1 MKAINIQKILVP
13 IDFSELSTYAVEY
26 AMQIA
31 HIHSSQI
38 ILVHA
43 IEDMLNFSVPG
54 DFVLTTEEFIE
65 KEKELQ
71 KVKMERIEKYALK
84 MREKYSYTFE
94 PRIVFGKSHR
104 AIIELV
110 EQEKIDLVV
119 MSTHGVSGFREFII
133 GSNAVRIISECPCPV
148 LSVQKAMVGPT
159 IDKILLPFKDDPFSR
174 QKVNIAIQF
183 AKWFDA
189 EIYTLGIETEGEESH
204 YLKIKREGIQIK
216 EYLDSYGV
224 KNNLNIVES
233 NNVSKAILNYGKE
246 INADMLLVMADM
258 EKEDFVEYIMG
269 PVAQQLVNH
278 STIPVLSVQP
288 TRHPDTIDL
297 HPYGW

>member
-1 MKAINIQKILVP
+1 MKTINIKKILVP

-31 HIHSSQI
+31 HLHTSKI

-54 DFVLTTEEFIE
+54 DFVLNTEEFIE
-65 KEKELQ
+65 KEKAIHQ
-71 KVKMERIEKYALK
+71 VKSERIKQYAEA
-84 MREKYSYTFE
+84 MRVKYSYEFE
-94 PRIVFGKSHR
+94 YRVIFGKSHR
-104 AIIELV
+104 AITELV
-110 EQEKIDLVV
+110 EEEKIDLLV
-119 MSTHGVSGFREFII
+119 MSTHGVSGFREFVI

-148 LSVQKAMVGPT
+148 LSVQKQMPKYT
-159 IDKILLPFKDDPFSR
+159 IKRILLPFKDDPFSR

-204 YLKIKREGIQIK
+204 YIKIQREGNQIK
-216 EYLDSYGV
+216 QYLDEFGV
-224 KNNLNIVES
+224 KNNLKIVES
-233 NNVSKAILNYGKE
+233 NNVSKAILDYGKE
-246 INADMLLVMADM
+246 IDACMLLVMADM
-258 EKEDFVEYIMG
+258 EREDFVEYIMG

-278 STIPVLSVQP
+278 SKIPVLSIQP

>member
-1 MKAINIQKILVP
+1 MKTINIQKILVP

-31 HIHSSQI
+31 HIHASKI

-65 KEKELQ
+65 KEKELH
-71 KVKMERIEKYALK
+71 KVKSERIEKYALN
-84 MREKYSYTFE
+84 MREKYSYAFE
-94 PRIVFGKSHR
+94 SRVVFGKSHR
-104 AIIELV
+104 AITELV

-119 MSTHGVSGFREFII
+119 MSTHGVSGFREFVI

-148 LSVQKAMVGPT
+148 LSVQKAMPSPT
-159 IDKILLPFKDDPFSR
+159 INKILLPFKDDPFSR

-189 EIYTLGIETEGEESH
+189 EVYTLGIETEGEESH
-204 YLKIKREGIQIK
+204 YLKIQREGKQIK
-216 EYLDSYGV
+216 DYLDSFGV
-224 KNNLNIVES
+224 KNSLKIVES

-246 INADMLLVMADM
+246 IEASMLLVMADM
-258 EKEDFVEYIMG
+258 EREDFVEYLMG

-278 STIPVLSVQP
+278 SSIPVLSVQP

>member
-1 MKAINIQKILVP
+1 MKTINIQKILVP

-31 HIHSSQI
+31 HIHASKI

-54 DFVLTTEEFIE
+54 DFVLSTEEFIE

-71 KVKMERIEKYALK
+71 KVKSERIEKYALS
-84 MREKYSYTFE
+84 MREKYSYAFE
-94 PRIVFGKSHR
+94 SRVVFGKSHR

-110 EQEKIDLVV
+110 EQEKIDMVV
-119 MSTHGVSGFREFII
+119 MSTHGVSGFREFVI

-148 LSVQKAMVGPT
+148 LSVQKAMPRPT
-159 IDKILLPFKDDPFSR
+159 INKILLPFKDDPFSR

-189 EIYTLGIETEGEESH
+189 EVYTLGIETEGEESH
-204 YLKIKREGIQIK
+204 YIKIQRERNQIK
-216 EYLDSYGV
+216 EYLDSYGI
-224 KNNLNIVES
+224 KNNLKIVES

-246 INADMLLVMADM
+246 IEASMLLVMADM
-258 EKEDFVEYIMG
+258 EREDFVEYLMG

-278 STIPVLSVQP
+278 SNIPVLSVQP